1 MYSIILGTKNS
12 QIHFSFARWG
22 VSLLAILLI
31 SSSCSLFGDNLI
43 AECNDNHLTES
54 DYLSYIDAFN
64 LVNDESTREKF
75 IEEWVMGCLV
85 NQEVKVVNEQIF
97 VRNSIR
103 SEQFL
108 VDKNLF
114 ELENIYIDNNLD
126 TLVTDQQIMVHYRNN
141 RSNYIRKSFIVKALY
156 LKLPDSIAEN
166 DIIETS
172 FLLKNDKE
180 RDNIDKYGNIYG
192 LTYYWE
198 EDKWIFLDDLIR
210 EIPITSSVKENIVV
224 KKGEGIFKDDIYR
237 YYLNVF
243 DYRVKESKEPLTFER
258 NEIRNHILKRRIN
271 ALREEANNKII
282 EELNE
287 KYSYTIN

>member
-1 MYSIILGTKNS
+1 MKMYSIILGTKNS

-22 VSLLAILLI
+22 VSLLAILII
-31 SSSCSLFGDNLI
+31 SSSCSLFSDDII
-43 AECNDNHLTES
+43 AECDDYDLTEA

-75 IEEWVMGCLV
+75 IEEWILGCLV
-85 NQEVKVVNEQIF
+85 NKEVKEINDQVF

-108 VDKNLF
+108 RDKNLF
-114 ELENIYIDNNLD
+114 ELENIYIDKNLD
-126 TLVTDQQIMVHYRNN
+126 TVVTDQQIMVHYRNN

-156 LKLPDSIAEN
+156 LKVPDSIAEN
-166 DIIETS
+166 DIIESS

-210 EIPITSSVKENIVV
+210 EIPISTSVKENIVV
-224 KKGEGIFKDDIYR
+224 KKGGVNNLTYNDKKNMLKFGFSIEDNRSTDSISQAYEIQDNTMENPQFNGFFKI
-237 YYLNVF
+237 
-243 DYRVKESKEPLTFER
+243 LT
-258 NEIRNHILKRRIN
+258 NSI
-271 ALREEANNKII
+271 
-282 EELNE
+282 
-287 KYSYTIN
+287 S